1 MANFIVPKLFGPH
14 FCRMLGRLYQLP
26 ALTPEFP
33 AIVAGFRITLA
44 RGLTSFF
51 FFQSGCAQ
59 AEIGPGERAGGLASS
74 KSLFFLAQ
82 THGGS
87 CKKSH
92 WDNQTHFPTCSLND
106 SVMAVRSLSEAVS
119 YPPARMFWKLL
130 AESASGDDL
139 GEQSAD

>member
-51 FFQSGCAQ
+51 FF
-59 AEIGPGERAGGLASS
+59 RAVVPRL
-74 KSLFFLAQ
+74 K
-82 THGGS
+82 
-87 CKKSH
+87 
-92 WDNQTHFPTCSLND
+92 
-106 SVMAVRSLSEAVS
+106 
-119 YPPARMFWKLL
+119 
-130 AESASGDDL
+130 
-139 GEQSAD
+139 